1 MKLMRRLAH
10 PNIVKYLGGQEEPT
24 KGLLYIFTECVLQT
38 RRSRRAPFFFPSF
51 ASQYKMRDC
60 VVMMSLCSSMAVF
73 GRYVAGGSVDALLK
87 QYGPLGS
94 NVVARY
100 AAETLAGLIYLHANG
115 IVQCVLIPSY
125 IQIAHIVYEFSH
137 FIIIVSFTFFS
148 YLSSLCLPLKTSVA
162 T

>member
-1 MKLMRRLAH
+1 M
-10 PNIVKYLGGQEEPT
+10 
-24 KGLLYIFTECVLQT
+24 
-38 RRSRRAPFFFPSF
+38 FF
-51 ASQYKMRDC
+51 
-60 VVMMSLCSSMAVF
+60 SSVAVF

-115 IVQCVLIPSY
+115 IVQCVVIPSY
-125 IQIAHIVYEFSH
+125 IQIAHIVYEFVH

-148 YLSSLCLPLKTSVA
+148 LSFFIVSAAENFSRDIKPANVLVSQQGQRLFHLWRYFLIHRLTKLLSVYVL
-162 T
+162 